1 MPSSKAIQ
9 SRWKLSSVAVHGK
22 LQARKLFQIR
32 RLESQIL
39 HRSKIKPGK
48 HGGDS
53 MRPGQRQLNRQTH
66 VGNAHL
72 CNYRSVNKFPLLK
85 LGSENMSETMTITK
99 RPNIS
104 TLNYFLSLMTKTQ
117 RAAIRKLTPATIII
131 DD

>member
-1 MPSSKAIQ
+1 MSLTLLCGSPLLR
-9 SRWKLSSVAVHGK
+9 SRKVWL
-22 LQARKLFQIR
+22 
-32 RLESQIL
+32 
-39 HRSKIKPGK
+39 
-48 HGGDS
+48 
-53 MRPGQRQLNRQTH
+53 
-66 VGNAHL
+66 
-72 CNYRSVNKFPLLK
+72 YRSVNKFPLLK